1 MLKTFKAWLK
11 GSLLEWIG
19 DVPELGEEMLQVDV
33 TFFDAKPDW
42 EVKTRGQRMAEI
54 LENLA
59 ATQVLNDL
67 DPVVWQQEI
76 RQDRSLPGQ

>member
-1 MLKTFKAWLK
+1 
-11 GSLLEWIG
+11 
-19 DVPELGEEMLQVDV
+19 
-33 TFFDAKPDW
+33 
-42 EVKTRGQRMAEI
+42 MAEI

-59 ATQVLNDL
+59 AAQALNDL